1 MAQVHLENNSNMKWV
16 AVAGTVAVV
25 AAAAMWWSRSPS
37 PEDAGRVTDASP
49 GASSQAMAAQVP
61 ASSTMTAAQI
71 EVETKV
77 MQERQQEAA
86 KELEKQPGL
95 KPIVGPIKE
104 RPSFVSALEWQM
116 LKGVSQQAGDPDR
129 ELTRLV
135 NFLRF
140 NKQLELW
147 EGMSQSP
154 DKARRK
160 ELADQLIGELPV
172 RITNGEMDLTEAKRI
187 LTGLLND
194 AEPDAQ
200 ARGKRAAAET
210 ARLASTADAVAA
222 ATQGRSP

>member
-172 RITNGEMDLTEAKRI
+172 RINNGEMDLTEAKRI

-222 ATQGRSP
+222 ATQGRSQ

>member
-1 MAQVHLENNSNMKWV
+1 MKWV

-172 RITNGEMDLTEAKRI
+172 RITQGEMDLTEAKRI

>member
-49 GASSQAMAAQVP
+49 GASSQVMAAQVP
-61 ASSTMTAAQI
+61 ASSTVTAAQI
-71 EVETKV
+71 EAEAKV

-172 RITNGEMDLTEAKRI
+172 RITQGEMDLTEAKRI

>member
-1 MAQVHLENNSNMKWV
+1 MKWV

-222 ATQGRSP
+222 ATQGRSQ

>member
-37 PEDAGRVTDASP
+37 PEDAGRVTAASP

-172 RITNGEMDLTEAKRI
+172 RITQGEMDLTEAKRI

>member
-222 ATQGRSP
+222 ATQGRSQ

>member
-1 MAQVHLENNSNMKWV
+1 MAQVHLENNSNMKWI
-16 AVAGTVAVV
+16 AVAGTLAVV
-25 AAAAMWWSRSPS
+25 AAAAMWWSRSPR
-37 PEDAGRVTDASP
+37 PEDAGRVTDVAS
-49 GASSQAMAAQVP
+49 AASQAVAAQVP
-61 ASSTMTAAQI
+61 ASSTMSAAQI
-71 EVETKV
+71 EAESKV
-77 MQERQQEAA
+77 LQERQQEAA

-95 KPIVGPIKE
+95 KPIVGPITE
-104 RPSFVSALEWQM
+104 RPSFVSVMEWQM

-147 EGMSQSP
+147 EGMAQSP

-160 ELADQLIGELPV
+160 ELAEQLMGELPT

-187 LTGLLND
+187 LTELLND

-200 ARGKRAAAET
+200 ARSKRAATMT
-210 ARLASTADAVAA
+210 ARLASTADAAA
-222 ATQGRSP
+222 AASQGHSQ

>member
-172 RITNGEMDLTEAKRI
+172 RITQGEMDLTEAKRI

-222 ATQGRSP
+222 ATQGRSQ

>member
-172 RITNGEMDLTEAKRI
+172 RITQGEMDLTEAKRI

>member
-1 MAQVHLENNSNMKWV
+1 MAQVHLENNSNMRWF
-16 AVAGTVAVV
+16 AVAGTVAAV
-25 AAAAMWWSRSPS
+25 AAAAMWWSRSPN
-37 PEDAGRVTDASP
+37 PEDAGRVTAVVP
-49 GASSQAMAAQVP
+49 AASQAMAQEP

-71 EVETKV
+71 EADTKV
-77 MQERQQEAA
+77 LQARQQEAA

-95 KPIVGPIKE
+95 KPIVGPITE
-104 RPSFVSALEWQM
+104 RPSFVSVMEWQM

-147 EGMSQSP
+147 EGLSQSP

-160 ELADQLIGELPV
+160 ELAEQLVAELPT

-187 LTGLLND
+187 LTGLLDD
-194 AEPDAQ
+194 AEPNAQ
-200 ARGKRAAAET
+200 ARAKRAAAET
-210 ARLASTADAVAA
+210 ARLASTAAAVAA
-222 ATQGRSP
+222 ASQAR